1 MDLQGKTVLIVGAGK
16 SGIAAGELLRKK
28 GIAYRLYDGNKELS
42 KEELQ
47 KNDIWKDCGIILG
60 ELPTEILADTGLAVL
75 SPGVPTDLPVIAAIR
90 EQGIPIWGEIELAY
104 HFAKGRLL
112 AITGTNGKTTTT
124 SLLGEIMQAYFEDVK
139 VVGNIGIPYTSVAAD
154 TTDET
159 VTVAEISSFQLETAV
174 DFHPQ
179 VSAILNITPDHL
191 NRHHTMEC
199 YIETK
204 ESITKNQQ
212 KEDVCVLNY
221 EDEVLLEF
229 GKSIPIRVVFFSSKR
244 RLEDGFFYE
253 DGVIYKSTGGK
264 AEKIIETSRLQILGL
279 HNYEN
284 VMAAAAMA
292 DSFGVPMEVI
302 TKVLEQFQAVE
313 HRIEYVVE
321 KRGVK
326 FYNDSKGTNPDAAI
340 QGIRAMERPTFLIG
354 GGYDKQSEYDEW
366 IEAFDGKVKQLVLI
380 GQTREKI
387 AECAKKHGFTEIAF
401 ADSLE
406 EKSKICNNIFEL
418 LKVRLPENAFLKLK
432 DCINVFILN
441 YSYKGDKVTLFE
453 YMKRDENFND
463 SMTREKYKE
472 LLIKYFP
479 KNLKYCMDR
488 NLMDKNIFIAIDDLC
503 ELTIDALYTRLLDT
517 EYDKFSSI
525 KEGCEYFS
533 KIYIR
538 MFPV

>member
-47 KNDIWKDCGIILG
+47 KNDIWKDCEIILG
-60 ELPTEILADTGLAVL
+60 DLLMEILADTGLAVL

-212 KEDVCVLNY
+212 
-221 EDEVLLEF
+221 
-229 GKSIPIRVVFFSSKR
+229 
-244 RLEDGFFYE
+244 
-253 DGVIYKSTGGK
+253 
-264 AEKIIETSRLQILGL
+264 
-279 HNYEN
+279 
-284 VMAAAAMA
+284 
-292 DSFGVPMEVI
+292 
-302 TKVLEQFQAVE
+302 
-313 HRIEYVVE
+313 
-321 KRGVK
+321 
-326 FYNDSKGTNPDAAI
+326 
-340 QGIRAMERPTFLIG
+340 
-354 GGYDKQSEYDEW
+354 
-366 IEAFDGKVKQLVLI
+366 
-380 GQTREKI
+380 
-387 AECAKKHGFTEIAF
+387 
-401 ADSLE
+401 
-406 EKSKICNNIFEL
+406 
-418 LKVRLPENAFLKLK
+418 
-432 DCINVFILN
+432 
-441 YSYKGDKVTLFE
+441 
-453 YMKRDENFND
+453 
-463 SMTREKYKE
+463 
-472 LLIKYFP
+472 
-479 KNLKYCMDR
+479 
-488 NLMDKNIFIAIDDLC
+488 
-503 ELTIDALYTRLLDT
+503 
-517 EYDKFSSI
+517 
-525 KEGCEYFS
+525 
-533 KIYIR
+533 
-538 MFPV
+538 

>member
-154 TTDET
+154 TTEAT

-204 ESITKNQQ
+204 ESITKNQT
-212 KEDVCVLNY
+212 KDEVCVLNY

-229 GKSIPIRVVFFSSKR
+229 GKNASDP
-244 RLEDGFFYE
+244 
-253 DGVIYKSTGGK
+253 GG
-264 AEKIIETSRLQILGL
+264 I
-279 HNYEN
+279 
-284 VMAAAAMA
+284 
-292 DSFGVPMEVI
+292 
-302 TKVLEQFQAVE
+302 FQ
-313 HRIEYVVE
+313 
-321 KRGVK
+321 
-326 FYNDSKGTNPDAAI
+326 
-340 QGIRAMERPTFLIG
+340 Q
-354 GGYDKQSEYDEW
+354 
-366 IEAFDGKVKQLVLI
+366 
-380 GQTREKI
+380 
-387 AECAKKHGFTEIAF
+387 
-401 ADSLE
+401 
-406 EKSKICNNIFEL
+406 
-418 LKVRLPENAFLKLK
+418 
-432 DCINVFILN
+432 
-441 YSYKGDKVTLFE
+441 
-453 YMKRDENFND
+453 
-463 SMTREKYKE
+463 
-472 LLIKYFP
+472 
-479 KNLKYCMDR
+479 
-488 NLMDKNIFIAIDDLC
+488 
-503 ELTIDALYTRLLDT
+503 
-517 EYDKFSSI
+517 
-525 KEGCEYFS
+525 
-533 KIYIR
+533 
-538 MFPV
+538 

>member
-229 GKSIPIRVVFFSSKR
+229 GKSIPIAIPPLSKIACFISS
-244 RLEDGFFYE
+244 F
-253 DGVIYKSTGGK
+253 IN
-264 AEKIIETSRLQILGL
+264 ILGL
-279 HNYEN
+279 
-284 VMAAAAMA
+284 V
-292 DSFGVPMEVI
+292 SFFNKCFETIPIIGFLFNFILLPHCI
-302 TKVLEQFQAVE
+302 IFSYCIF
-313 HRIEYVVE
+313 HRIFNTIYYI
-321 KRGVK
+321 KIITYIITHFIPLLFARL
-326 FYNDSKGTNPDAAI
+326 FS
-340 QGIRAMERPTFLIG
+340 FLI
-354 GGYDKQSEYDEW
+354 K
-366 IEAFDGKVKQLVLI
+366 
-380 GQTREKI
+380 
-387 AECAKKHGFTEIAF
+387 
-401 ADSLE
+401 
-406 EKSKICNNIFEL
+406 
-418 LKVRLPENAFLKLK
+418 
-432 DCINVFILN
+432 
-441 YSYKGDKVTLFE
+441 
-453 YMKRDENFND
+453 
-463 SMTREKYKE
+463 
-472 LLIKYFP
+472 
-479 KNLKYCMDR
+479 
-488 NLMDKNIFIAIDDLC
+488 
-503 ELTIDALYTRLLDT
+503 
-517 EYDKFSSI
+517 
-525 KEGCEYFS
+525 
-533 KIYIR
+533 
-538 MFPV
+538 

>member
-229 GKSIPIRVVFFSSKR
+229 GTSIPIRVVFFSSKR

-406 EKSKICNNIFEL
+406 EAMDICYQNAVEGDAIL
-418 LKVRLPENAFLKLK
+418 LSPACASWGMF
-432 DCINVFILN
+432 DN
-441 YSYKGDKVTLFE
+441 YEQRGEKFKE
-453 YMKRDENFND
+453 YAR
-463 SMTREKYKE
+463 
-472 LLIKYFP
+472 
-479 KNLKYCMDR
+479 NLK
-488 NLMDKNIFIAIDDLC
+488 
-503 ELTIDALYTRLLDT
+503 E
-517 EYDKFSSI
+517 
-525 KEGCEYFS
+525 
-533 KIYIR
+533 
-538 MFPV
+538 

>member
-1 MDLQGKTVLIVGAGK
+1 VVKSPGIPDKLPMIVR
-16 SGIAAGELLRKK
+16 LREK
-28 GIAYRLYDGNKELS
+28 GIE
-42 KEELQ
+42 
-47 KNDIWKDCGIILG
+47 
-60 ELPTEILADTGLAVL
+60 
-75 SPGVPTDLPVIAAIR
+75 VIS
-90 EQGIPIWGEIELAY
+90 EIE
-104 HFAKGRLL
+104 FAGRHTD
-112 AITGTNGKTTTT
+112 AKMYCITGSNGKTTTT
-124 SLLGEIMQAYFEDVK
+124 LLLYHILEKAGYDVGLAGN
-139 VVGNIGIPYTSVAAD
+139 VGNSLAAQVAD
-154 TTDET
+154 DLHRVYVVEL
-159 VTVAEISSFQLETAV
+159 SSFQLDGMFQFRCDT
-174 DFHPQ
+174 
-179 VSAILNITPDHL
+179 AILTNITPDHL

-406 EKSKICNNIFEL
+406 EAMDICYQNAVEGDAIL
-418 LKVRLPENAFLKLK
+418 LSPACASWGMF
-432 DCINVFILN
+432 DN
-441 YSYKGDKVTLFE
+441 YEQRGEKFKE
-453 YMKRDENFND
+453 YAR
-463 SMTREKYKE
+463 
-472 LLIKYFP
+472 
-479 KNLKYCMDR
+479 NLK
-488 NLMDKNIFIAIDDLC
+488 
-503 ELTIDALYTRLLDT
+503 E
-517 EYDKFSSI
+517 
-525 KEGCEYFS
+525 
-533 KIYIR
+533 
-538 MFPV
+538 

>member
-1 MDLQGKTVLIVGAGK
+1 MLEGQKCLVIG
-16 SGIAAGELLRKK
+16 SGISGIGAVALLEKYHADVVLYDSSDKLTKEDLEAKLPGESKAVCIAGELPEEV
-28 GIAYRLYDGNKELS
+28 ELS
-42 KEELQ
+42 IQ
-47 KNDIWKDCGIILG
+47 
-60 ELPTEILADTGLAVL
+60 AAVL
-75 SPGVPTDLPVIAAIR
+75 SPGVPTD
-90 EQGIPIWGEIELAY
+90 IPLVNRMRDRGVQILGEIELGFLAEQ
-104 HFAKGRLL
+104 GRVI

-124 SLLGEIMQAYFEDVK
+124 TLTGEIMKAHFGAEK
-139 VVGNIGIPYTSVAAD
+139 TFVVGNIGNPYTLEVTKTSKD
-154 TTDET
+154 S
-159 VTVAEISSFQLETAV
+159 VTVGEISSFQLETIHT
-174 DFHPQ
+174 FHPV

-406 EKSKICNNIFEL
+406 EAMDICYQNAVEGDAIL
-418 LKVRLPENAFLKLK
+418 LSPACASWGMF
-432 DCINVFILN
+432 DN
-441 YSYKGDKVTLFE
+441 YEQRGEKFKE
-453 YMKRDENFND
+453 YAR
-463 SMTREKYKE
+463 
-472 LLIKYFP
+472 
-479 KNLKYCMDR
+479 NLK
-488 NLMDKNIFIAIDDLC
+488 
-503 ELTIDALYTRLLDT
+503 E
-517 EYDKFSSI
+517 
-525 KEGCEYFS
+525 
-533 KIYIR
+533 
-538 MFPV
+538 

>member
-1 MDLQGKTVLIVGAGK
+1 MTCRIRTGDWKDKTMNLEGKRVLVVGSGK
-16 SGIAAGELLRKK
+16 SGVAAAELLRKK
-28 GIAYRLYDGNKELS
+28 GITFVLFDGNKDLDVTALIE
-42 KEELQ
+42 
-47 KNDIWKDCGIILG
+47 KNPVFAGAEILLG
-60 ELPTEILADTGLAVL
+60 ELAPEDMARIDLVVL
-75 SPGVPTDLPVIAAIR
+75 SPGVPTDLPMVNELR
-90 EQGIPIWGEIELAY
+90 NRQIPIWGEIELAY
-104 HFAKGRLL
+104 HFAKGRII

-124 SLLGEIMQAYFEDVK
+124 SLLGEIMQAYFGDVK

-154 TTDET
+154 TTEAT

-204 ESITKNQQ
+204 ESITKNQT
-212 KEDVCVLNY
+212 KDEVCVLNY

-229 GKSIPIRVVFFSSKR
+229 GKTLPIRVVYFSSKR

-302 TKVLEQFQAVE
+302 RKVLEQFRAVE

-387 AECAKKHGFTEIAF
+387 ADCAKKHGFTEIAF

-406 EKSKICNNIFEL
+406 EAMDICYQNAVDGDAIL
-418 LKVRLPENAFLKLK
+418 LSPACASWGMF
-432 DCINVFILN
+432 DN
-441 YSYKGDKVTLFE
+441 YEQRGEKFKE
-453 YMKRDENFND
+453 YAR
-463 SMTREKYKE
+463 
-472 LLIKYFP
+472 
-479 KNLKYCMDR
+479 NLK
-488 NLMDKNIFIAIDDLC
+488 
-503 ELTIDALYTRLLDT
+503 E
-517 EYDKFSSI
+517 
-525 KEGCEYFS
+525 
-533 KIYIR
+533 
-538 MFPV
+538 